1 MAIYKISLKGIA
13 MSFLWITLIGL
24 VAGFLGGALG
34 VGGGVLI
41 VPALV
46 LLFKQ
51 PYQTAVGTSLLVI
64 IPIAVAGAWR
74 HYTLGNANVNLAA
87 AMALGGMLGAISGAT
102 IIQYVPEL
110 WAKRAFALFLVYVA
124 GRLWYGK

>member
-1 MAIYKISLKGIA
+1 MN
-13 MSFLWITLIGL
+13 FLWTTLVGFAAGL
-24 VAGFLGGALG
+24 LGGALG

-46 LLFKQ
+46 LLLEQ

-74 HYTLGNANVNLAA
+74 HYTLGNTNFNLAA
-87 AMALGGMLGAISGAT
+87 AIAIGGMVGAISGAT
-102 IIQYVPEL
+102 IIQFVPEL

-124 GRLWYGK
+124 VRLWYGK